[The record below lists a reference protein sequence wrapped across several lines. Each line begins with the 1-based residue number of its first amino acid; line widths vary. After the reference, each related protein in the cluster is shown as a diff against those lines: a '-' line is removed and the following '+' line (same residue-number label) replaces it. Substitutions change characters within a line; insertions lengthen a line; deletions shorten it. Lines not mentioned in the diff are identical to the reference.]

1 MDPVVNEFVNR
12 ISTRDPE
19 GAAGWA
25 LSIVDPKT
33 KEKAVSKAVS
43 AWSRIDPEKAKAW
56 QQANL
61 PQIK

>member
-33 KEKAVSKAVS
+33 KEQAVNKAIA
-43 AWSRIDPEKAKAW
+43 AWNRMDPEKAKTW
-56 QQANL
+56 QQNNL
-61 PQIK
+61 PRIK